1 MINSFYK
8 ISLDIQDHGSH
19 VSLKAKKGD
28 TGRIL
33 KITLVDGGKPYKI
46 TSDCLA
52 VFVAKK
58 ADGTIIYNGCSIIDN
73 AIFYVFTEQTAISVG
88 MHNCEIK
95 LYGSDAKLLTSASF
109 TLIIEDTI
117 LSESDLLSMNE
128 VTALTKLVSDANTII
143 QEVNR
148 KLANGEFVGA
158 KGDRG
163 EQGLTG
169 ERGPQGIS
177 YVATKIPTGYFALEL
192 DSATGDLY
200 CVTEEGVTAPTF
212 SMDEDGNIFY
222 EIKEA

>member
-1 MINSFYK
+1 MINSYYK

-33 KITLVDGGKPYKI
+33 KITLADGGKPYKI
-46 TSDCLA
+46 TSECLA

-73 AIFYVFTEQTAISVG
+73 AIFYVFTEQTALSVG
-88 MHNCEIK
+88 VSNCEIK
-95 LYGSDAKLLTSASF
+95 LYGSDEKLLTSASF

-117 LSESDLLSMNE
+117 ISENDLLSMNE
-128 VTALTKLVSDANTII
+128 VTALTKLVSDANTIVR
-143 QEVNR
+143 EVNR
-148 KLANGEFVGA
+148 KLANGEFI
-158 KGDRG
+158 
-163 EQGLTG
+163 
-169 ERGPQGIS
+169 GPQGIS
-177 YVATKIPTGYFALEL
+177 GVVVPTTGYYVLEV

-212 SMDEDGNIFY
+212 TMDEDGNIYY

>member
-33 KITLVDGGKPYKI
+33 KITLADGGKPYKI
-46 TSDCLA
+46 TSECLA
-52 VFVAKK
+52 VFTAKK
-58 ADGTIIYNGCSIIDN
+58 SDGTIIYNGCSIIDN
-73 AIFYVFTEQTAISVG
+73 AIFYVFTEQTALSVG
-88 MHNCEIK
+88 TSNCEIK
-95 LYGSDAKLLTSASF
+95 LYGSDEKLLTSASF
-109 TLIIEDTI
+109 TLIIEDTV
-117 LSESDLLSMNE
+117 LNESDLLSMNE

-143 QEVNR
+143 HEVNR
-148 KLANGEFVGA
+148 KLANGEFI
-158 KGDRG
+158 
-163 EQGLTG
+163 
-169 ERGPQGIS
+169 GPQGIS
-177 YVATKIPTGYFALEL
+177 GVVAPTTGHYALEV

-212 SMDEDGNIFY
+212 SMDEDGNIYY